1 MKKLYSAPIADLIET
16 EMDNVLAGIS
26 FNAIIDPNDPDDP
39 DPPGTFGEA
48 KSGGV
53 FENDA
58 KTTSI
63 FDYE

>member
-26 FNAIIDPNDPDDP
+26 FGVDIDDP
-39 DPPGTFGEA
+39 RPGPGFGEA
-48 KSGGV
+48 KPEGV
-53 FENDA
+53 FENEA
-58 KTTSI
+58 KSTSI

>member
-26 FNAIIDPNDPDDP
+26 FGVDIDDP
-39 DPPGTFGEA
+39 HPGPGFGEA
-48 KSGGV
+48 KPEGV
-53 FENDA
+53 FENEA

>member
-26 FNAIIDPNDPDDP
+26 FGIDIDDPHPGPTPDPDL
-39 DPPGTFGEA
+39 GEA
-48 KSGGV
+48 KPGGV